1 MICTWNKQ
9 SLFTNLQCF
18 LPHSEMS
25 QIWPDKLHIAWWCSS
40 AETQKSLIDC
50 WAVLNY
56 HVQAATNQDA
66 SQILV
71 ELHHLDHLE
80 PLGKIACPGFGN
92 NETLK
97 EKWIILFGPQCVKLD
112 LEVYNV
118 CKLLCNSGSLLCTLN
133 RQTSNQNRKSLGIT
147 QEEIKNTMQCEVGTI
162 IYINCNKCAIFGL

>member
-118 CKLLCNSGSLLCTLN
+118 CKLLCNSGSLMHFKQANIKPEPEESWYNT
-133 RQTSNQNRKSLGIT
+133 RRNQEYNAMRGRY
-147 QEEIKNTMQCEVGTI
+147 N
-162 IYINCNKCAIFGL
+162 YIH